1 MRIEVKCPAFSES
14 ITEGRLLPWS
24 KRVGEAVSRGDV
36 LVGVETDKVVL
47 DVNAQQDGVLVEIVK
62 PEGEVVQAGD
72 LIAVID
78 TAASPAAPAAAS
90 APAAAVAS
98 TPAPV
103 AGAAAGEAI
112 LSPAVRKLVAE
123 TGVSP
128 EAIAGSGKDGRLTK
142 GDVLGHLEGAAAAA
156 PAPAP
161 AAVAPPAPAPVAAS
175 AVVTPTVTVAAG
187 ERVTRRVPMTRIRTR
202 IAERLKQV
210 QNTAAILTTFN
221 EINMQ
226 AVMDLRKKHQ
236 DAFVKRHGIKL
247 GFMSFFVA
255 AVTEALKQYPVINAS
270 VEGHDIAYHGF
281 FDIGIAVASE
291 RGLVVPVLRNTDTLS
306 LAEIE
311 KAIAGYAEKARGN
324 KLTLEDLSGGTFTIT
339 NGGTFGSLLSTPILN
354 APQSGILGMHNIV
367 ERPVAENGQVVVRP
381 MMYVALSYD
390 HRIIDGKEA
399 VLFLVT
405 LKNLLEDPS
414 RMLLGI

>member
-1 MRIEVKCPAFSES
+1 
-14 ITEGRLLPWS
+14 
-24 KRVGEAVSRGDV
+24 
-36 LVGVETDKVVL
+36 
-47 DVNAQQDGVLVEIVK
+47 
-62 PEGEVVQAGD
+62 
-72 LIAVID
+72 
-78 TAASPAAPAAAS
+78 
-90 APAAAVAS
+90 
-98 TPAPV
+98 
-103 AGAAAGEAI
+103 
-112 LSPAVRKLVAE
+112 
-123 TGVSP
+123 VSP
-128 EAIAGSGKDGRLTK
+128 EAIAGTGKDGRLTK
-142 GDVLGHLEGAAAAA
+142 GDVLGHLEGAAVSA

-161 AAVAPPAPAPVAAS
+161 TAVAPVAPAPISTPAPAA
-175 AVVTPTVTVAAG
+175 VTPTVTVAAG